1 MAKRGRKAVAPE
13 NESKTDKFRRLANQR
28 LPKAIKAVDAV
39 AKLAASTNYEWTSEQ
54 VEKIVAALKT
64 AVVRVE
70 NSFEG
75 GDAGPDVPII

>member
-1 MAKRGRKAVAPE
+1 MAKGKRKSVAPE
-13 NESKTDKFRRLANQR
+13 NEAKTDKFRRLANQR
-28 LPKAIKAVDAV
+28 LPKAVKAIDAI
-39 AKLAASTNYEWTSEQ
+39 AKLATGTNYEWTSEQ
-54 VEKIVAALKT
+54 VEKIAAALRA